1 MKYKLSNSQV
11 STTLSGDSVILNHKK
26 GEYFTLNEV
35 GSLVWEQM
43 QSGPKNV
50 EELITAVQTEYE
62 ISYDECKSDIES
74 LIKDLTNENL
84 VEIA

>member
-1 MKYKLSNSQV
+1 MKYKLSDSQV

>member
-1 MKYKLSNSQV
+1 MKYKLSDSQV

-35 GSLVWEQM
+35 GSLVWELIQA
-43 QSGPKNV
+43 GPKNV
-50 EELITAVQTEYE
+50 EELITAVQAEYE

>member
-62 ISYDECKSDIES
+62 ISYDECNSDIES
-74 LIKDLTNENL
+74 LLKDLTNENL

>member
-1 MKYKLSNSQV
+1 MKYKLSNNQV

-50 EELITAVQTEYE
+50 EELITSVQAEYD
-62 ISYDECKSDIES
+62 ISYDECKSDIEN

>member
-43 QSGPKNV
+43 QSGPKTK
-50 EELITAVQTEYE
+50 EELISAVQAEYE
-62 ISYDECKSDIES
+62 ISYDECNSDIES
-74 LIKDLTNENL
+74 LLKDLTNENL